1 MELAESKKKF
11 SLPFHVAKKLDI
23 SKKKYWTIK
32 AIGIAIAF
40 LLAGVICAIFR
51 PGTFGTFYAQM
62 FLGCFSMGGTDK
74 FNEFLLCFA
83 LLALVAFALAPAFK
97 MKFWNIGG
105 EGQILVGCLVTA
117 GISKFMGEAGINNW
131 AIIGVSLV
139 AAVAAGVI
147 WGVIPAIF
155 KALFNTNETLFTLMM
170 NYIAAG
176 LIALLINVWVP
187 NGSQVFG
194 VLPAG
199 NLPDFFNFKYIFSIL
214 LAAVVI
220 ALITV
225 YLKKTKH
232 GYELS
237 VVGESRNT
245 ARYVGINVEKVTIRT
260 MILSGGV
267 CGLVGF
273 LLVAGY
279 HHTLTSILANGRGF
293 TGVLIAWL
301 GGFEPIQMLLYA
313 FLVSVFQRGSINA
326 ASYVNMNTEHFSAI
340 VTGMFFL
347 VVIATEFFV
356 NYKIMRIREEKT
368 EEVKDNKPSI
378 ETVPSFT
385 NEMQQEPKHI
395 DTEILHKDD
404 IKKELEREETK
415 PSKKQPSNKVENK
428 PAKKE
433 AKPASKAEIK
443 KEAVKPASK
452 KVEKKAPAKKAEVKK
467 PASKKPASKKTGK
480 EGK

>member
-1 MELAESKKKF
+1 MQLAEDKKKF
-11 SLPFHVAKKLDI
+11 NLPFHVVKKLDI
-23 SKKKYWTIK
+23 SKRKYWLIK
-32 AIGIAIAF
+32 FIGIAAAF
-40 LLAGVICAIFR
+40 LLAGLLCTILR
-51 PGTFGTFYAQM
+51 PGTFGTFYTQM

-105 EGQILVGCLVTA
+105 EGQILIGCLVTA
-117 GISKFMGEAGINNW
+117 GLCKFMGDAGINNW
-131 AIIGVSLV
+131 VIILVSFVSAI
-139 AAVAAGVI
+139 AAGVV

-155 KALFNTNETLFTLMM
+155 KALFGTNETLFTLMM

-176 LIALLINVWVP
+176 LIALMINVWVP

-194 VLPAG
+194 VVNAG
-199 NLPDFFNFKYIFSIL
+199 SLPDFFNFKYIFGVL

-220 ALITV
+220 ILITI

-237 VVGESRNT
+237 VVGESANT
-245 ARYVGINVEKVTIRT
+245 ARYIGINVKKVTIRT

-273 LLVAGY
+273 ILVAGY
-279 HHTLTSILANGRGF
+279 HHTLTSILASGRGF

-301 GGFEPIQMLLYA
+301 GTFEPIQMVLYA
-313 FLVSVFQRGSINA
+313 FLVSIFQRGSINA

-347 VVIATEFFV
+347 IVIATEFFV
-356 NYKIMRIREEKT
+356 NYRIMFN
-368 EEVKDNKPSI
+368 KDESKPAKAKLAM
-378 ETVPSFT
+378 ETVPSYSS
-385 NEMQQEPKHI
+385 E
-395 DTEILHKDD
+395 
-404 IKKELEREETK
+404 
-415 PSKKQPSNKVENK
+415 
-428 PAKKE
+428 
-433 AKPASKAEIK
+433 PASEEAEV
-443 KEAVKPASK
+443 KEE
-452 KVEKKAPAKKAEVKK
+452 KVVEEKEEKKAPAKKPEAKKVEAKKAPTKKVVEKK
-467 PASKKPASKKTGK
+467 PASKKPVAKKATSKKNVK